1 MRTTTALILTLFFS
15 IPSAFAGIAETTP
28 GTGEIEK
35 VKLSSQATVSIDG
48 TKTTLTQLGAGLRRK
63 KVAVFWAKV
72 NVVQFFASD
81 TKKIA
86 PGTPVSAVHEELSTK
101 NGTVA
106 IALTLL
112 RDLTPSQIKA
122 AFQDALKH
130 NDVDPSSAALA
141 PLMEAISG
149 LGKQTE
155 GGTIWLV
162 MRKKPDGS
170 ETVYFE
176 DAKGELRTI
185 QVEKGQIKNLLL
197 IWFGKPA
204 DSGMEQLQ
212 EQMIPKAEKTTS

>member
-72 NVVQFFASD
+72 NVVQVFASD

-86 PGTPVSAVHEELSTK
+86 PGTPVSAVHEELSSK

-112 RDLTPSQIKA
+112 RDLTPSQIKD
-122 AFQDALKH
+122 AFQDALNK
-130 NDVDPSSAALA
+130 NGVDPLSAALT
-141 PLMEAISG
+141 PLMEVISA
-149 LGKQTE
+149 LGKQDE
-155 GGTIWLV
+155 GGTIWIV
-162 MRKKPDGS
+162 MQKRPDGL

-176 DAKGELRTI
+176 DFKGRLHTVRLTS
-185 QVEKGQIKNLLL
+185 GQIKNLLL

-212 EQMIPKAEKTTS
+212 DQMIPRAQS